1 MWILASWLALAAGLV
16 AGTQCPDGQFCPV
29 ACCLDQGGANYS
41 CCNPLLVSV
50 SCPSWQ
56 PGPSEGLATLDW
68 PEEDWHRSF
77 G

>member
-1 MWILASWLALAAGLV
+1 MWVLMSWLALAAELV

-41 CCNPLLVSV
+41 CCNPLLVSI
-50 SCPSWQ
+50 SCPSWH
-56 PGPSEGLATLDW
+56 PGPFEGLATLDW
-68 PEEDWHRSF
+68 PEEGWHRSF